1 MLSAL
6 WYLISI
12 KLKPFLDLYSIS
24 PTNKIITKNK
34 TQYSKVFKST
44 TSLVE
49 ALVTPLIK
57 LDIFAPRFK
66 LIDNTILY
74 IILEALLYK
83 TGSRLFLI

>member
-1 MLSAL
+1 M
-6 WYLISI
+6 ISI
-12 KLKPFLDLYSIS
+12 KLKAFLDLHSIS
-24 PTNKIITKNK
+24 LTNKTIAKNK
-34 TQYSKVFKST
+34 TQYGKVFKST

-74 IILEALLYK
+74 IILKALLYK
-83 TGSRLFLI
+83 TGSRFFLI